1 MAKRSKAQV
10 EKTQWG
16 LQYVLPGAERKLSV
30 AKEQPI
36 YPVEGDQFV
45 IPGAEPITTRELLR
59 RRLAAPIK
67 PRCGQKSI
75 RGTALFDAERG

>member
-1 MAKRSKAQV
+1 MARRSKLPL

-16 LQYVLPGAERKLSV
+16 WQYVLPGAEQIISV
-30 AKEQPI
+30 AAKQPT

-45 IPGAEPITTRELLR
+45 IPGAEPITTRDLLQR
-59 RRLAAPIK
+59 RIAAPIK

-75 RGTALFDAERG
+75 RGTALFDAQQ